1 MHSRFFALL
10 FIALGVSC
18 AFARVVVF
26 EQPGFPTVDSQPVS
40 RATLAKVL
48 GGEFAGTEALKN
60 PATLQDAELLVLP
73 YGSAFPAEAWSA
85 IHTFL
90 NGGGNLLVIG
100 GQPFRVPLTGTT
112 QAPPQETYSR
122 ELGFPHS
129 YETPRVNAT
138 GFRWREGYDFLGALH
153 IRARRYFAVE
163 GRVDGLGYMI
173 DSAGDE
179 AAAPVVVSDR
189 DGGRMVLLDFDPEP
203 GYWDSL
209 DGIALIR
216 TAADYARRGATRF
229 WIETLFSTLKP
240 GEFPELTVHG
250 KSGKVRVELLSGDSV
265 LDTANL
271 NGPGNVD
278 FRRPVAPGFYT
289 VRATYADDGRPRE
302 FAQNGFWVEDAALLN
317 TGPRLGVQGDFLTR
331 DGKPYFPVGAN
342 YFTTADHDWDFSG
355 PRNAWVW
362 ERDFADMARHG
373 VTMVRTGVW
382 MGDKRFVEPS
392 TAQVNERFLRNL
404 EAFLLCARRHNIA
417 VNFTFFAF
425 APQTGA
431 RPENEPGPNPYLD
444 PGAVY
449 NERQYVL
456 SVVNRFRDVPWLCW
470 DLINEPSFS
479 NPRRLWK
486 GNTPNGDS
494 MELAEWH
501 KWLKSRYASLDD
513 LAAAWRVPA
522 DEIGSFDSIPLP
534 ANEDL
539 ALERY
544 GNTKEVRAFDYN
556 LFAQDM
562 FSQWVRG
569 MVKAIRLTGSTQLID
584 VGQDEGGVADRV
596 LNQFYGGAGVSFTTN
611 HTYWRDH
618 ALLWDSVVAKRPGV
632 PNISGETGYQP
643 VWAPDGAWRYDE
655 ITGSALLER
664 KWALGFA
671 AGNSGVLP
679 WDWDREVD
687 FGLKRSDGS
696 AKTLENMLHE
706 MGDFARD
713 AAPSATAIVPPEI
726 AVVLPQSLQLS
737 VYNAAALDIQQQSI
751 RALYQYARLDAYAV
765 GEYQT
770 ELLGN
775 PKLIIVPS
783 PFALAEPAWQAILA
797 KVRAGATLLVTGRFD
812 EDPHFHATGRE
823 QQIGLDYT
831 VGPLLAREDIPQW
844 PAGEAR
850 LTFSGDRT
858 TNFDRAF
865 LPGGAAWAEK
875 PFGKGRILF
884 TPWPIELND
893 NLQAIGDVYGY
904 AAKVAGAS
912 AAYSTDLRDPGI
924 LICPTR
930 FAHATLYVLTS
941 ESAEALE
948 VSFRDRASGKQLS
961 LSLEPGRA
969 AMLVVGEDGAVRASY
984 NRNRR
989 QQGGAKPG
997 KALLAGF
1004 PRRLPQK
1011 NKPKSRFSASS
1022 LFTSARYAAMMH
1034 V

>member
-1 MHSRFFALL
+1 VNA
-10 FIALGVSC
+10 
-18 AFARVVVF
+18 
-26 EQPGFPTVDSQPVS
+26 
-40 RATLAKVL
+40 
-48 GGEFAGTEALKN
+48 
-60 PATLQDAELLVLP
+60 
-73 YGSAFPAEAWSA
+73 
-85 IHTFL
+85 
-90 NGGGNLLVIG
+90 GGNLLVIG
-100 GQPFRVPLTGTT
+100 GQPFRVPVTGTT
-112 QAPPQETYSR
+112 QSPPQDTYSR

-129 YETPRVNAT
+129 HEIPRVNAT
-138 GFRWREGYDFLGALH
+138 GFRWRDGYDFLGAVNV
-153 IRARRYFAVE
+153 RARRYFAVE

-189 DGGRMVLLDFDPEP
+189 NGGRMVMLDFDPEP
-203 GYWDSL
+203 GYWDSP

-216 TAADYARRGATRF
+216 ATAGYARRGATSF

-240 GEFPELTVHG
+240 GEFPELVLHLNNARAG
-250 KSGKVRVELLSGDSV
+250 EVLVELISGEDV
-265 LDTANL
+265 LATARFPCSTSRMDTS
-271 NGPGNVD
+271 VD
-278 FRRPVAPGFYT
+278 FRKNLAPGFYA
-289 VRATYADDGRPRE
+289 VRATYEKDGRPRE

-317 TGPRLGVQGDFLTR
+317 TGPRLGVQGDFLAR

-373 VTMVRTGVW
+373 VTIVRTGVW
-382 MGDKRFVEPS
+382 MADKRFIEPT

-404 EAFLLCARRHNIA
+404 EAFLLCARHHDVA

-425 APQTGA
+425 APQTH
-431 RPENEPGPNPYLD
+431 EIGPNPYLD
-444 PGAVY
+444 PGAVQA
-449 NERQYVL
+449 EKDYVL

-479 NPRRLWK
+479 NPRRLWR

-494 MELAEWH
+494 VELAEWH
-501 KWLKSRYASLDD
+501 RWLRSKYANVDD
-513 LAAAWRVPA
+513 LAAAWRVPSE
-522 DEIGSFDSIPLP
+522 DLGSFDNVPLP

-539 ALERY
+539 ALDRY
-544 GNTKEVRAFDYN
+544 GNTKEVHAFDYN

-562 FSQWVRG
+562 FSQWVRS
-569 MVKAIRLTGSTQLID
+569 MAKAIRLTGSAQLID

-618 ALLWDSVVAKRPGV
+618 ALLWDSVVAKRPGI

-643 VWAPDGAWRYDE
+643 VWAPDGTWRYDE
-655 ITGSALLER
+655 GTGSELLER

-706 MGDFARD
+706 MGNFAQE
-713 AAPSATAIVPPEI
+713 AAPSATAILQPEV

-783 PFALAEPAWQAILA
+783 AFALAEPAWQAILA
-797 KVRAGATLLVTGRFD
+797 KVEAGTTLLVTGRFD
-812 EDPHFHATGRE
+812 EDSHFHATGRE
-823 QQIGLDYT
+823 RQIGLDYT
-831 VGPLLAREDIPQW
+831 AGPLLAREEVLKW
-844 PAGEAR
+844 PSGEAR
-850 LTFSGDRT
+850 LTFAGDTT
-858 TNFDRAF
+858 TNFSRTF
-865 LPGGAAWAEK
+865 LPGSATWAEK
-875 PFGKGRILF
+875 PIGKGHILF
-884 TPWPIELND
+884 TPLPIELND
-893 NLQAIGDVYGY
+893 NLQAIGDVYRY

-912 AAYSTDLRDPGI
+912 AAYSTDLQDPGI

-930 FAHATLYVLTS
+930 FPRATLYVPTS
-941 ESAEALE
+941 ESAEPAN
-948 VSFRDRASGKQLS
+948 VAFRDRASGKQLS
-961 LSLEPGRA
+961 GRLEPGRA

-984 NRNRR
+984 NWNQR
-989 QQGGAKPG
+989 Q
-997 KALLAGF
+997 
-1004 PRRLPQK
+1004 
-1011 NKPKSRFSASS
+1011 
-1022 LFTSARYAAMMH
+1022 
-1034 V
+1034 

>member
-1 MHSRFFALL
+1 MHIPPSGLALFALGL
-10 FIALGVSC
+10 SPL
-18 AFARVVVF
+18 FARVVVF
-26 EQPGFPTVDSQPVS
+26 EQSGFPTVDSQRVS
-40 RATLAKVL
+40 HATLAKAFDDASFV
-48 GGEFAGTEALKN
+48 GIDGLKE
-60 PATLQDAELLVLP
+60 LKDADLFVLP
-73 YGSAFPAEAWSA
+73 YGSAFPAEAWDA
-85 IHTFL
+85 VHAYL
-90 NGGGNLLVIG
+90 NSGGNLLVIG
-100 GQPFRVPLTGTT
+100 GQPFRVPVTGTT
-112 QAPPQETYSR
+112 QAPPQDTYSR

-129 YETPRVNAT
+129 YEIPHVNAT
-138 GFRWREGYDFLGALH
+138 GFHWREGYDFLGAVK

-163 GRVDGLGYMI
+163 GRLDGLGYMV

-179 AAAPVVVSDR
+179 VAAPVVVSDHGSAR
-189 DGGRMVLLDFDPEP
+189 LVMLDFDPEP
-203 GYWDSL
+203 GYWDSP

-216 TAADYARRGATRF
+216 TAAVYAHRGATKL

-240 GEFPELTVHG
+240 GEFPELVVHLNNARAG
-250 KSGKVRVELLSGDSV
+250 EILVELRSGSNV
-265 LDTANL
+265 LDTARVTCATSRMDAS
-271 NGPGNVD
+271 VD
-278 FRRPVAPGFYT
+278 FRKTLAPGFYT
-289 VRATYADDGRPRE
+289 VWASYEKDGRRRE
-302 FAQNGFWVEDAALLN
+302 FAQNGFWVEDTGLLT
-317 TGPRLGVQGDFLTR
+317 TGPRFGVRGDFLTR
-331 DGKPYFPVGAN
+331 DGVPYFPVGAN

-355 PRNAWVW
+355 PRNAWIW

-373 VTMVRTGVW
+373 VTMVRSGVW
-382 MGDKRFVEPS
+382 MGDKRFIEPA

-404 EAFLLCARRHNIA
+404 EAFLLCARQHNIA

-425 APQTGA
+425 APQTH
-431 RPENEPGPNPYLD
+431 EIGPNPYLD
-444 PGAVY
+444 PGAVQA
-449 NERQYVL
+449 EKDYVL
-456 SVVNRFRDVPWLCW
+456 SVVNRFQDVPWLCW

-479 NPRRLWK
+479 NPRRLWR

-494 MELAEWH
+494 VELAEWH
-501 KWLKSRYASLDD
+501 KWLKSKYTAIDD

-522 DEIGSFDSIPLP
+522 DDLGSFDNVPLP

-539 ALERY
+539 ALDRY

-569 MVKAIRLTGSTQLID
+569 MAKAIRLAGSTQLIN

-618 ALLWDSVVAKRPGV
+618 ALLWDSVVAKRPGI

-643 VWAPDGAWRYDE
+643 VWAPDGTWRYDE
-655 ITGSALLER
+655 IAGYALLER

-696 AKTLENMLHE
+696 AKTLENMLRE
-706 MGDFARD
+706 IGDFAQA
-713 AAPSATAIVPPEI
+713 AAPSATASVPPEI

-737 VYNAAALDIQQQSI
+737 VYNNAALDIQQQCI

-775 PKLIIVPS
+775 PKLIILPS
-783 PFALAEPAWQAILA
+783 PFALDEPAWQAILA
-797 KVRAGATLLVTGRFD
+797 KVRDGATLLVTGRFD
-812 EDPHFHATGRE
+812 EDAHFHATGRE
-823 QQIGLDYT
+823 RQIALDYT
-831 VGPLLAREDIPQW
+831 VGPLLAREEILRW
-844 PAGEAR
+844 PAGESH

-865 LPGGAAWAEK
+865 LPISATWAEK
-875 PFGKGRILF
+875 PFGKGHILF
-884 TPWPIELND
+884 TPLPIELND
-893 NLQAIGDVYGY
+893 NLQVIGDVYRY
-904 AAKVAGAS
+904 AAKFAGAS
-912 AAYSTDLRDPGI
+912 AAYSTDLPDPGI

-930 FAHATLYVLTS
+930 FPHATLYVLTS
-941 ESAEALE
+941 ESAEPAN
-948 VSFRDRASGKQLS
+948 VSFRDGASGKQLS
-961 LSLEPGRA
+961 VALDAGHA

-984 NRNRR
+984 NRTRR
-989 QQGGAKPG
+989 
-997 KALLAGF
+997 
-1004 PRRLPQK
+1004 
-1011 NKPKSRFSASS
+1011 
-1022 LFTSARYAAMMH
+1022 
-1034 V
+1034 

>member
-1 MHSRFFALL
+1 MHSRFAALL

-26 EQPGFPTVDSQPVS
+26 EQAGFPTVDSQPVS
-40 RATLAKVL
+40 HATLAKVFDDAAFVGIDGL
-48 GGEFAGTEALKN
+48 KGFKEA
-60 PATLQDAELLVLP
+60 DLLVLP
-73 YGSAFPAEAWSA
+73 YGSAFPAEDWSSIRA
-85 IHTFL
+85 YL
-90 NGGGNLLVIG
+90 KAGGNLLVIG
-100 GQPFRVPLTGTT
+100 GQPFRVPVTGTT
-112 QAPPQETYSR
+112 PAPPQDTYSR

-129 YETPRVNAT
+129 YEIPHVNAS
-138 GFRWREGYDFLGALH
+138 GFAWREGYDFLGALH
-153 IRARRYFAVE
+153 VRARRYFAME
-163 GRVDGLGYMI
+163 GRVDGLGYAI
-173 DSAGDE
+173 DAAGDE
-179 AAAPVVVSDR
+179 VAAPVIVADR
-189 DGGRMVLLDFDPEP
+189 DGGRMVMLDFDPEP
-203 GYWDSL
+203 GYWDSP

-216 TAADYARRGATRF
+216 TAAAYARRGATRF

-250 KSGKVRVELLSGDSV
+250 KSGEVRVELLSGDTV

-271 NGPGNVD
+271 TGPGNVD
-278 FRRPVAPGFYT
+278 FRKSLAPGFYT
-289 VRATYADDGRPRE
+289 VRATWLQDGRPLE

-317 TGPRLGVQGDFLTR
+317 TGTRLGVQGDFLTR

-342 YFTTADHDWDFSG
+342 YFTTAEHDWDFSG

-373 VTMVRTGVW
+373 VTLVRTGVW
-382 MGDKRFVEPS
+382 MGDKRFIEPS

-425 APQTGA
+425 TPRTH
-431 RPENEPGPNPYLD
+431 EIGPNPYLD
-444 PGAVY
+444 PGAVQA
-449 NERQYVL
+449 EKDYVL
-456 SVVNRFRDVPWLCW
+456 SVVNRFRNVPWLCW

-479 NPRRLWK
+479 NPRRLWR

-494 MELAEWH
+494 VELAEWH

-522 DEIGSFDSIPLP
+522 EDLGTLDNVPLP

-562 FSQWVRG
+562 FSQWVSG
-569 MVKAIRLTGSTQLID
+569 MVKAIRETGSTQLID

-611 HTYWRDH
+611 HTYWRDD
-618 ALLWDSVVAKRPGV
+618 ALLWDSVVAKRSGV

-655 ITGSALLER
+655 ITGYALLER

-706 MGDFARD
+706 MGNFAAE
-713 AAPSATAIVPPEI
+713 AAPSATAIVPPQV
-726 AVVLPQSLQLS
+726 AVVLPQSPQLS

-783 PFALAEPAWQAILA
+783 SFSLAEPAWQAILV
-797 KVRAGATLLVTGRFD
+797 KVKAGATLLLTGRFD

-823 QQIGLDYT
+823 QQIGLAYPT
-831 VGPLLAREDIPQW
+831 GPLLAREEIVKW
-844 PAGEAR
+844 PAGEGR

-865 LPGGAAWAEK
+865 LPDGTTWVEK

-884 TPWPIELND
+884 TPLPIELND
-893 NLQAIGDVYGY
+893 NLQAIGDVYRY
-904 AAKVAGAS
+904 AAKVAGVS
-912 AAYSTDLRDPGI
+912 AAYSTDVQNPGI

-930 FAHATLYVLTS
+930 FPHATLYVLTS
-941 ESAEALE
+941 ESAEELE

-961 LSLEPGRA
+961 GPLEPGRA
-969 AMLVVGEDGAVRASY
+969 AMLIVGEDGAVRASY
-984 NRNRR
+984 NWNQR
-989 QQGGAKPG
+989 
-997 KALLAGF
+997 
-1004 PRRLPQK
+1004 
-1011 NKPKSRFSASS
+1011 
-1022 LFTSARYAAMMH
+1022 
-1034 V
+1034 